1 MAELERCCER
11 HHCGRVGTV
20 AGRFYAMDRDRRWD
34 RTQAAYDAIV
44 QGRADHASATAAEAI
59 TEAYRRG
66 ESDEFIGPA
75 LVGAEARVRPG
86 DSVLCLNF
94 RPDRMRQLVRALAE
108 PGLEH
113 GEPLPGWQGRG
124 GAPPVERLAT
134 MTPYEQGWPYPAAFA
149 PLRPPATLAAA
160 VAAAGAPQLH
170 AAETEK
176 YAHVTYFFNGGAEE
190 PASGERRVLVPSRR
204 DVATY
209 DLAPEM
215 SAREV
220 SSAFLEAFR
229 EDRPLFSVV
238 NFANADMVGH
248 SGSLPATVKAV
259 ETIDRCLLE
268 LLDGVLAVGAACL
281 ITADHGNAE
290 QMLTPRGQPQTAH
303 TSNPV
308 PLIAD
313 GIASGLR
320 PGGTLADVAPTVLE
334 LVGLEAP
341 AEMSGRS
348 LLAAPTGAGR
358 GRRPAGRTR
367 TAGAR

>member
-1 MAELERCCER
+1 
-11 HHCGRVGTV
+11 
-20 AGRFYAMDRDRRWD
+20 
-34 RTQAAYDAIV
+34 
-44 QGRADHASATAAEAI
+44 
-59 TEAYRRG
+59 
-66 ESDEFIGPA
+66 
-75 LVGAEARVRPG
+75 
-86 DSVLCLNF
+86 
-94 RPDRMRQLVRALAE
+94 
-108 PGLEH
+108 
-113 GEPLPGWQGRG
+113 
-124 GAPPVERLAT
+124 LAT

-149 PLRPPATLAAA
+149 PLRPPATLSAA

-334 LVGLEAP
+334 LVGLEAT